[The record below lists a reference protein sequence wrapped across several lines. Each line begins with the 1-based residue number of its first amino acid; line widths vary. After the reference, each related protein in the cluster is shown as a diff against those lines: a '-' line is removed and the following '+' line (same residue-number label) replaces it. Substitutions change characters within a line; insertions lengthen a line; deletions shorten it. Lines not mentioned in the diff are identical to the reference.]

1 MDSSPSNQLLF
12 ELNQAKSSLH
22 NLKAEETHWKQKSRN
37 KWSSEGNK
45 NTKFF
50 HLSAK
55 ICSNFN
61 TVDRIAVNNT
71 TIANPVL
78 IKSAAARHFET
89 TFEARLVK
97 IQASLFNCDH
107 NNGVSLAQNTL
118 L

>member
-22 NLKAEETHWKQKSRN
+22 NLKVEETYWKQKSRN

-45 NTKFF
+45 DTKFF

-55 ICSNFN
+55 IC
-61 TVDRIAVNNT
+61 DRIAVNNT
-71 TIANPVL
+71 TIANLVL
-78 IKSAAARHFET
+78 IKSAATRHFET
-89 TFEARLVK
+89 TFEAPLVK

-107 NNGVSLAQNTL
+107 NNVVSLAQNTL